1 MADEE
6 LKRLAHA
13 DYWDER
19 YSGVGPDQRVHEWFR
34 SFGDL
39 EGFFDRNLFQ
49 KRAPETSPRILHLG
63 SGDSTIPQD
72 LAERGYTSQ
81 VCVDFSTAAVEL
93 MSKRHANI
101 EGIQWKQ
108 MDVRH
113 MDSISSQSIDFAFDK
128 GTLDAM
134 IHGSPWSPPPEVLD
148 NTGQYLKEV
157 LRVLKPD
164 GAFLYITYRQPHFI
178 KPLLQREGLDWEIQ
192 IEPLG
197 GSDSSFGYYGFI
209 CQPKKENGD

>member
-6 LKRLAHA
+6 SKRLAHA

-19 YSGVGPDQRVHEWFR
+19 YSGVQPDGRLHEWFR
-34 SFGDL
+34 SFSDL
-39 EGFFDRNLFQ
+39 EEFFDRNLFQ
-49 KRAPETSPRILHLG
+49 IRKPDTTPSILHLG
-63 SGDSTIPQD
+63 SGDSTIPRD

-81 VCVDFSTAAVEL
+81 ICVDFSTTAVEL
-93 MSKRHANI
+93 MSKRHADI
-101 EGIQWKQ
+101 AGIRWEQ

-113 MDSISSQSIDFAFDK
+113 MDGIPSQSIDVAFDK

-134 IHGSPWSPPPEVLD
+134 IHGSPWSPPPDVQQ

-157 LRVLKPD
+157 LRVLNPN
-164 GAFLYITYRQPHFI
+164 GVFLYITYRQSHFI
-178 KPLLQREGLDWEIQ
+178 KPLLQREELDWDIQ
-192 IEPLG
+192 METLG

-209 CQPKKENGD
+209 CRPQKGTQ